1 MTTKPFFSVFPDL
14 KVSDDVRSLFEDA
27 NIREITLKKKENTL
41 KISFQCDHLISRVDT
56 WRMERTIREQLFSKR
71 FVKIRFQ
78 ESYHLSEQYNLKYL
92 MEHYMKSFLFELK
105 GKGEVIF
112 NVVRKGDYRIE
123 DDVITFYFED
133 TFVNRNK
140 APEIKEFF
148 EMILKER
155 FSIDAKVGFDFSKT
169 IDRSLKMESDYRL
182 QQEIHTIVEH
192 ADIVEKEQKEEKKAR
207 KKAAATKKE
216 HMFKKKTKYSDDP
229 TLLYGRNCDGELME
243 IKDIYDEIGEVVI
256 HGQITFL
263 ETREIRNEK
272 TIIIFHITDFTD
284 TISCKVF
291 VRNEQLPDI
300 LDGLKKG
307 GFYRIKAV
315 AMYDKFDHEISL
327 GSVAGIKAI
336 TDFRE
341 KRQDTS
347 MEKRVELHLHT
358 VMSDNDSVVQIKDIV
373 NRAYEWGHPAVA
385 ITDHGVLQG
394 FPIARHAYEDLRLK
408 EDDPF
413 KIIYGVEGYFVD
425 DLGDLIID
433 SKGQSLMD
441 SYVVFD
447 IETTGFNSVNDRII
461 EIGAVRVVEGEI
473 KETFSEFVN
482 PERPIPYK
490 ITQLTTITDDM
501 VKDAVTIEEILPQ
514 FLKFCEGSVLVA
526 HNAGFD
532 TGFIRENAKRLK
544 RYF

>member
-1 MTTKPFFSVFPDL
+1 MEVTTKPFFSVFPDL

-207 KKAAATKKE
+207 KKATATKKE
-216 HMFKKKTKYSDDP
+216 HIFKKKTKYSDDP

-394 FPIARHAYEDLRLK
+394 FPIARHAYEDLKLK

-501 VKDAVTIEEILPQ
+501 VKDAGTIEEILPQ

-532 TGFIRENAKRLK
+532 TSAKMRK
-544 RYF
+544 G